1 MPQTQS
7 LAPNWIDLE
16 SMGWSV
22 PGWFAPGWFAPGWF
36 APGWFAPG
44 CQMGLPPGSKLR
56 ARSNSGWFDRWFG
69 QTPQAT

>member
-22 PGWFAPGWFAPGWF
+22 PD
-36 APGWFAPG
+36 WFAPG

-56 ARSNSGWFDRWFG
+56 ACSNLGWFDRWFG
-69 QTPQAT
+69 RTPQAT